1 MATIRNRIRL
11 YTRDKSK
18 IDELHSFTEHFSFE
32 QIAPSP
38 KTDDKAKTSCSYDN
52 AILERWGTRDEPI
65 NSGWVND
72 IDFIFDTNTTPPI
85 PIFLK
90 ILEKFN
96 DIRFE
101 FKFSSEDI
109 GKNCGVLNAAN
120 GKVTSV
126 IKFPDYS
133 KLAYETAFELRPH
146 TQYEHKLNAIT
157 NTYEYNIEDIVE
169 CVQENGVFS
178 EDRQTELILLDA
190 NGNEVL

>member
-18 IDELHSFTEHFSFE
+18 IDELHSFLEDFRFE
-32 QIAPSP
+32 RISP
-38 KTDDKAKTSCSYDN
+38 LPHINEAEKESAFYDDIVLK
-52 AILERWGTRDEPI
+52 RWGVRNEPI

-72 IDFIFDTNTTPPI
+72 IDFIFDTDTTTPI
-85 PIFLK
+85 PIFAK
-90 ILEKFN
+90 IIEKFN
-96 DIRFE
+96 DVRFE
-101 FKFSSEDI
+101 FKFSSEQI
-109 GKNCGVLNAAN
+109 GKYCGIINAKD
-120 GKVTSV
+120 GKITSV
-126 IKFPDYS
+126 VKYPDYS